1 MHFKAIATFFEN
13 AFKRFETTAEMER
26 AAFEEKHPELMTYLV
41 DFEEAIKMYPEHIR
55 RDRRPRHE
63 IPPSFPAL
71 IYFQG
76 YSLKTPT
83 ELIAISLSYVMGSG
97 HGPISFWEYRF
108 DVFSDD
114 KTQNQY
120 YSQIASPMIKKMLDE
135 LENSNNSRGKRT
147 VEDLSQERLFTAPEY
162 GLSLNH

>member
-1 MHFKAIATFFEN
+1 
-13 AFKRFETTAEMER
+13 
-26 AAFEEKHPELMTYLV
+26 
-41 DFEEAIKMYPEHIR
+41 
-55 RDRRPRHE
+55 
-63 IPPSFPAL
+63 
-71 IYFQG
+71 
-76 YSLKTPT
+76 
-83 ELIAISLSYVMGSG
+83 MGSG
-97 HGPISFWEYRF
+97 HGPIFFWEYRF